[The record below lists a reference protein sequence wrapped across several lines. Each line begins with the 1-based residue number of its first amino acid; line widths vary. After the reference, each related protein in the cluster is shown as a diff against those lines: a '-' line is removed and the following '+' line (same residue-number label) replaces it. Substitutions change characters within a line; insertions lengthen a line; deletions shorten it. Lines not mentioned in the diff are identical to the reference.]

1 MIHISKL
8 NIITEKKDS
17 KGELIPF
24 SFKAITLKGEI
35 LSGKN
40 CICTS
45 SHNASRS
52 RNVKFID
59 SGEFRKIRNISFIEF
74 NGIEVIV

>member
-8 NIITEKKDS
+8 NILTEKKDQN
-17 KGELIPF
+17 GELVPF
-24 SFKAITLKGEI
+24 SFKAVTLNGAI
-35 LSGKN
+35 LSGTN

-45 SHNASRS
+45 SHNSSRT
-52 RNVKFID
+52 RNIKFLD

-74 NGIEVIV
+74 NGIDVIF